1 MAGFFSASYPIS
13 RSTGQCAAT
22 GQAFAPGEHF
32 VAALVETE
40 GSEELGRLDYSLGA
54 WEGGSR
60 PEAPARLFA
69 HWRGVFA
76 PPQGPRKLLLNDDEL
91 LDLFEQLATADRTNQ
106 IAFRYVL
113 ALLLV
118 RRRVLTYEGT
128 VEGVMRVRV
137 KRPVAEQANEPI
149 VEVVDPKLDD
159 ETVAG
164 VIEQLGEVVGG

>member
-1 MAGFFSASYPIS
+1 M
-13 RSTGQCAAT
+13 
-22 GQAFAPGEHF
+22 
-32 VAALVETE
+32 AALVENE
-40 GSEELGRLDYSLGA
+40 GTEELGRLDYSVGA
-54 WEGGSR
+54 WERGSR

-76 PPQGPRKLLLNDDEL
+76 PALGARKLLLNDDEL

-137 KRPVAEQANEPI
+137 RRLAAEQAGEPI
-149 VEVVDPKLDD
+149 VEVADPKLDD